1 MLAPAL
7 WSPVEIMSFPLGN
20 SGQSDRMD
28 NYMESVD
35 PRWAG
40 VETSPFVGDVSH
52 QYTTAHGSAILTPI
66 SVADSSYL
74 QTRPSP
80 VLSHHSQE
88 YQYPGIDESA
98 ARHGLGITT
107 PYQGQFVQP
116 EFGYPQDPHGAAEFG
131 GYGSEHGLDSPQPP
145 RSKRS
150 RRPTRSTPPTR
161 YSPVRI
167 LPHPAGLQRLEQERR
182 QSQGMESAQR
192 EQQRPRA
199 SGRGRRDPQAEEED
213 AYVESLRQQNLSW
226 KVVAEMF
233 RERFNKES
241 TEARL
246 QMRMLRRRKSAA
258 TWQEADIPLLL
269 EAHEYWQKE
278 KYKIIAA
285 KLQELGAT
293 RTYTEQQCES
303 QLRMLLTGAT
313 EEETAIPPSQ
323 TPDPQPRAK
332 RTKKRPRE
340 DAED

>member
-1 MLAPAL
+1 
-7 WSPVEIMSFPLGN
+7 MSYPLGN
-20 SGQSDRMD
+20 SGQPERME
-28 NYMESVD
+28 NYLESVD
-35 PRWAG
+35 PHWAG
-40 VETSPFVGDVSH
+40 AETSPFVGEVSH
-52 QYTTAHGSAILTPI
+52 PYTTAHGSAAALTPI
-66 SVADSSYL
+66 SVADSSFL
-74 QTRPSP
+74 PPRPSP

-88 YQYPGIDESA
+88 YQYPAIDDSV

-107 PYQGQFVQP
+107 PYQGQFVQATP
-116 EFGYPQDPHGAAEFG
+116 FEFGYPPGAAEFG

-145 RSKRS
+145 RSKRP
-150 RRPTRSTPPTR
+150 RRPTRTTPPMR

-182 QSQGMESAQR
+182 QSQGNDSPQR
-192 EQQRPRA
+192 EPQRPRA

-258 TWQEADIPLLL
+258 AWHEADIPLLL
-269 EAHEYWQKE
+269 EAHEYWQNE

-303 QLRMLLTGAT
+303 QLRILLAGGT
-313 EEETAIPPSQ
+313 EEETNIPPPPPPPPLPPPSQ
-323 TPDPQPRAK
+323 SPDSQRPAK
-332 RTKKRPRE
+332 RKRTLEVTE
-340 DAED
+340 DQ